1 MLIQLR
7 FFKLSEQNLTHF
19 GAKDSICIMLNESS
33 YKVSFIFAVTL
44 HVVVGIFLLVKII
57 TTNENPVL
65 ESSNNVIKSFVISSK
80 NFQEAQVIPSPT
92 IQHTEE
98 QTPKVAQK
106 TTTETSLQTAVQQKA
121 KDLELEKNPEAKLAA
136 NQKAKKAE
144 KIKATDELKKQLQ
157 NETKDL
163 ASLKKLQLKNELQ
176 QQLSQ
181 ETKNLTAQKN
191 LNTARLSPAAAGEV
205 NKYKALVLQAISQQ
219 WNVPDNIDEGANCKL
234 LVKVAPG
241 GYVMSIQIVK
251 SSGNEF
257 LDRSAKN
264 AVLKASPLPVPKEN
278 YLFDDFRVL
287 NLTVRPQGIVSG

>member
-1 MLIQLR
+1 MQ
-7 FFKLSEQNLTHF
+7 SEQ
-19 GAKDSICIMLNESS
+19 S
-33 YKVSFIFAVTL
+33 YKFSFILAITL
-44 HVVVGIFLLVKII
+44 HVIIGFFLLIKFI

-80 NFQEAQVIPSPT
+80 NFEPALNTPAPT
-92 IQHTEE
+92 IQQPQE
-98 QTPKVAQK
+98 QVQK
-106 TTTETSLQTAVQQKA
+106 IEQQKIEQQKA
-121 KDLELEKNPEAKLAA
+121 VEIQKQLQQQKTNDLELEKIKQAKFEAA
-136 NQKAKKAE
+136 QKVKKIE
-144 KIKATDELKKQLQ
+144 KIKAADELKKQLQ

-163 ASLKKLQLKNELQ
+163 ASLKKMQLKDELQ

-181 ETKNLTAQKN
+181 ETKNSTLQKN
-191 LNTARLSPAAAGEV
+191 LNANKLSPQAAGEV

-219 WNVPDNIDEGANCKL
+219 WIVPDNIDEGANCKL

-241 GYVMSIQIVK
+241 GYVLSVQIVK
-251 SSGNEF
+251 SSGNEL

-287 NLTVRPQGIVSG
+287 NLTVRPEGIASS